1 MAEPRTLTIHFTDKT
16 KITARFPKQ
25 GGDDAMTLAS
35 NVKKALEAD
44 TLALEVQGA
53 LIVIPMRNV
62 KYIQVTPAP
71 EALPQG
77 VIRNARLVS

>member
-1 MAEPRTLTIHFTDKT
+1 MAELRSLTIHFNDKS

-25 GGDDAMTLAS
+25 GGEGVTQAS
-35 NVKKALEAD
+35 DVKKALESE
-44 TLALEVQGA
+44 TIALEVDGS

-62 KYIQVTPAP
+62 KYVQVTPAP
-71 EALPQG
+71 ESLPQG